1 MHNAANPLVRS
12 AAQRSATARVRA
24 TGAAVR
30 FFFYG
35 YWFSHARA

>member
-1 MHNAANPLVRS
+1 MRNAFNPFVRPT
-12 AAQRSATARVRA
+12 AQRSATAPVRA
-24 TGAAVR
+24 SGAAVR